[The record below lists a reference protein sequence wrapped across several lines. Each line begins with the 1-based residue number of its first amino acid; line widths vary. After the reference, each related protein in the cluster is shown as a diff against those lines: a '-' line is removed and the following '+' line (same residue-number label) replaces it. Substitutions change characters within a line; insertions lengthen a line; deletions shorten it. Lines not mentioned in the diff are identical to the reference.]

1 MILKRFRQ
9 LPELGLMNSIHP
21 AMQKSPLSAA
31 LRRGMI
37 PPISL

>member
-1 MILKRFRQ
+1 M
-9 LPELGLMNSIHP
+9 MNSIHP

-37 PPISL
+37 TPIFL